1 MTLNEYQKLAMRTIN
16 TELDAP
22 ETLLNGCMG
31 ICGEAGELIDTL
43 KKHRAQGHTLDV
55 AHMLDELGD
64 VMWYVAEVAHALS
77 TELNDVAKGNVA
89 KLSKRYPVGFDPER
103 SINREA

>member
-16 TELDAP
+16 TELDAS

-43 KKHRAQGHTLDV
+43 KKHRAQGHTLDA

-64 VMWYVAEVAHALS
+64 VMWYVAEVAYALGVD
-77 TELNDVAKGNVA
+77 LDDVGKHNIA
-89 KLSKRYPVGFDPER
+89 KLSKRYPEGFSVER
-103 SINREA
+103 SINRED